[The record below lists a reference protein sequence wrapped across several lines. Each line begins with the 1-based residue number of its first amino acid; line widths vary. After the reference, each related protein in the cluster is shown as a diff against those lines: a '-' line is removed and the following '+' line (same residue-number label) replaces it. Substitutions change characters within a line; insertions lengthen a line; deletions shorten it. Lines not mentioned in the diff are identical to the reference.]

1 LTRHHNLPTVQGT
14 YLRTTQRHNRDGSPV
29 RYVQLAH
36 NERDPDTGQST
47 AKLIYSCGREDQLD
61 RAALHRL
68 ANSIHRY
75 LQRTNQ
81 RST

>member
-1 LTRHHNLPTVQGT
+1 M
-14 YLRTTQRHNRDGSPV
+14 YLCTTQRHNRDASVV

-36 NERDPDTGQST
+36 NQRDPDTGQST
-47 AKLIYSCGREDQLD
+47 AKVIYSFGREDQLD
-61 RAALHRL
+61 RAALDRL
-68 ANSIHRY
+68 ADSIRRY